1 MDKKELNKELINCLV
16 KRSNL
21 QREIRELLENI
32 IESETEI
39 CKNFSRLA
47 EARFELEKLEKLA
60 EKYIDIKMEQQKFF
74 E

>member
-32 IESETEI
+32 IELETII

-47 EARFELEKLEKLA
+47 EARFELVELEKLA